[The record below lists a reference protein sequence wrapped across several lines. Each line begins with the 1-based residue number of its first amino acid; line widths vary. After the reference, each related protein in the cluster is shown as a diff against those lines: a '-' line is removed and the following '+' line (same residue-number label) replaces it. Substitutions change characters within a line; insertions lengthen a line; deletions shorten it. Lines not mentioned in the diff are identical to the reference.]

1 MRLFDREHFALVY
14 MSVFPYELN
23 IASKKYNCSPVD
35 GSSLCMITISY
46 ICKCFTVS
54 KTFKYAWFILFSVQ
68 NHEVG
73 RVGADSPF

>member
-46 ICKCFTVS
+46 ICKSVLQS
-54 KTFKYAWFILFSVQ
+54 PKPLNMHGLFYSLYKIMK
-68 NHEVG
+68 
-73 RVGADSPF
+73 